1 MEDNMFTKI
10 NESLNSTK
18 ADNVEFEIKQAN
30 KRFFIGEIC
39 EKEKL
44 NEDISKYLNVLECF

>member
-44 NEDISKYLNVLECF
+44 NEDSKYLNVLECF